1 MITLKKLKWDNCFSY
16 GSDNELDLSSDIV
29 TQLVGTNGTGKS
41 SIPLILEEVLFN
53 KNSKGI
59 KKADIP
65 NREVNN
71 GYDISLTF
79 DVVDDQYEID
89 VVRRAN
95 IKVKLYKN
103 GEDISSHTATNTY
116 KTLEQIIGIDFKTFS
131 QIVYQNTNASLQ
143 FLTATDTNRKRFLI
157 DLLQLDDY
165 VKYFEVFKELSRT
178 LGGDVSR
185 IQGKIDTIIKW
196 LNDNKLED
204 TSLLPKLD
212 LPFYSEEDEE
222 SLRSLQIEMENIS
235 EITKKINQ
243 NNLYKSQLESIDIG
257 LAKEF
262 LSMNDYEDTSD
273 LKQSL
278 GELTSRASLENKM
291 IKKYTDLQEMDQGR
305 CPTCEQPVDYE
316 FISTQLKNHISE
328 KNSFVER
335 IDAVKN
341 SISRIEKTNN
351 TFTQMKE
358 MVDNYEDLLRSVDMT
373 LANEVPNSNELQEKI
388 EKIKGR
394 IRDRKSRVE
403 EIIAENEKR
412 ERHNTRLSII
422 QEQQT
427 DFENQLDELS
437 TSIGEIEDKLS
448 HVEILKKAFSTNGLL
463 AYKIENLVKDLEVLT
478 NEYLAELSDGRFS
491 LEFVVLN
498 DKLNVEI
505 DDNGK
510 KVDILALSAGELAR
524 VNTSTLL
531 AIRKLMSS
539 ISKSRI
545 NVLFLD
551 EVTNVLDELGK
562 ERMVEILLREENLNT
577 YIVSHGWTHPL
588 LSKIEVI
595 KEDKISRLDGQS

>member
-291 IKKYTDLQEMDQGR
+291 IKKYTDLQEMDEGR

-316 FISTQLKNHISE
+316 FISTQLRNHISE
-328 KNSFVER
+328 KNGFVER

-437 TSIGEIEDKLS
+437 ASIGEIEDKLS

>member
-1 MITLKKLKWDNCFSY
+1 VITLKKLEWSNCFSY
-16 GSDNELDLSSDIV
+16 GSENILDLNDSIV

-71 GYDISLTF
+71 GYDISLSF
-79 DVVDDQYEID
+79 SVNEDEYLID
-89 VVRRAN
+89 VVRRAS
-95 IKVKLYKN
+95 IKAKLYKN
-103 GEDISSHTATNTY
+103 EEDISSHTATATY
-116 KTLEQIIGIDFKTFS
+116 KTLEEIIGIDFKTFS

-143 FLTATDTNRKRFLI
+143 FLTATDTNRKKFLI
-157 DLLQLDDY
+157 DLLQLDNY
-165 VKYFEVFKELSRT
+165 VKFFDVFKELSRN
-178 LGGDVSR
+178 LSGDVSR
-185 IQGKIDTIIKW
+185 IQGKIDTIDKW
-196 LNDNKLED
+196 LLDNYLED
-204 TSLLPKLD
+204 TSLLSKME

-222 SLRSLQIEMENIS
+222 TLRSLQIEFENIS

-243 NNLYKSQLESIDIG
+243 NNSYKSQLESIDLG
-257 LAKEF
+257 LAKEYVSTTEWQDAEP
-262 LSMNDYEDTSD
+262 LILEM
-273 LKQSL
+273 
-278 GELTSRASLENKM
+278 GEVKSQGSEETRM
-291 IKKYTDLQEMDQGR
+291 VKKYTDLLEVDDAG
-305 CPTCEQPVDYE
+305 CPTCGADIDST
-316 FISTQLKNHISE
+316 FIQQELSRHENTKELY
-328 KNSFVER
+328 
-335 IDAVKN
+335 
-341 SISRIEKTNN
+341 SIKLETLN
-351 TFTQMKE
+351 
-358 MVDNYEDLLRSVDMT
+358 EDLAEINKANKMLGEMQQRINTWESIYRSIDHT
-373 LANEVPNSNELQEKI
+373 LPNELPNDTELSSKI
-388 EKIKGR
+388 TKLKAR
-394 IRDRKSRVE
+394 IRDRRSRVE
-403 EIIAENEKR
+403 EVIAENER
-412 ERHNTRLSII
+412 IERHNTRLAII
-422 QEQQT
+422 EEQQT
-427 DFENQLDELS
+427 DFENQH
-437 TSIGEIEDKLS
+437 TSLTTEITEVENKLG

-510 KVDILALSAGELAR
+510 TVDILALSAGELAR

-551 EVTNVLDELGK
+551 EVTNVLDEQGK
-562 ERMVEILLREENLNT
+562 ERLVELLLGEENLNT

-588 LSKIEVI
+588 LSKIDII
-595 KEDKISRLDGQS
+595 KEEKISRLELG

>member
-1 MITLKKLKWDNCFSY
+1 MITLKKLQWSNCFSY
-16 GSDNELDLSSDIV
+16 GSDNELDLTESIV

-79 DVVDDQYEID
+79 DVVDDEYQID
-89 VVRRAN
+89 VVRRGN

-116 KTLEQIIGIDFKTFS
+116 KTLEEVIGIDHKTFS

-157 DLLQLDDY
+157 DLLQLDNY
-165 VKYFEVFKELSRT
+165 VKYFEVFKDLARSIGSEAT
-178 LGGDVSR
+178 LV
-185 IQGKIDTIIKW
+185 QGKIDTINKW
-196 LNDNKLED
+196 LLDNKMEN
-204 TSLLPKLD
+204 TSLLSKID
-212 LPFYSEEDEE
+212 LPFVSEEDDKT
-222 SLRSLQIEMENIS
+222 LRSLMIEYENIS
-235 EITKKINQ
+235 EINKKINK
-243 NNLYKSQLESIDIG
+243 NNFTKEQLGEIDLSGYKEQLKEYIQDIDVAPLSKGITLAKYKSNEHLSS
-257 LAKEF
+257 LKEYN
-262 LSMNDYEDTSD
+262 LM
-273 LKQSL
+273 K
-278 GELTSRASLENKM
+278 GE
-291 IKKYTDLQEMDQGR
+291 
-305 CPTCEQPVDYE
+305 CPTCHQDIDED
-316 FISTQLKNHISE
+316 
-328 KNSFVER
+328 FV
-335 IDAVKN
+335 
-341 SISRIEKTNN
+341 
-351 TFTQMKE
+351 
-358 MVDNYEDLLRSVDMT
+358 
-373 LANEVPNSNELQEKI
+373 QEKI
-388 EKIKGR
+388 EYHTGREAYYKEEVQKLLKEKEEATRINTIRIVAKRKIEEWEDLFRDIDNSLPLKILNAEKLKSDIDKLQTK
-394 IRDRKSRVE
+394 IREDRE
-403 EIIAENEKR
+403 AWETIAAENER
-412 ERHNTRLSII
+412 IERHNTRISII
-422 QEQQT
+422 EEQQQ
-427 DFENQLDELS
+427 DFEDQLNALIEEIS
-437 TSIGEIEDKLS
+437 EIEEKLG
-448 HVEILKKAFSTNGLL
+448 HIEILKKAFSTNGLL
-463 AYKIENLVKDLEVLT
+463 AYKIENLVKDLEELT
-478 NEYLAELSDGRFS
+478 NEYLADLSDGRFS

-510 KVDILALSAGELAR
+510 PVDILALSAGELAR
-524 VNTSTLL
+524 VNTATLL

-562 ERMVEILLREENLNT
+562 EKLVEILLREENLNT

-595 KEDKISRLDGQS
+595 KEDKISHLDG

>member
-1 MITLKKLKWDNCFSY
+1 VITLKKLKWDNCFSY

-71 GYDISLTF
+71 GYNISLTF

-316 FISTQLKNHISE
+316 FISTQLRNHISE
-328 KNSFVER
+328 KNGFVER

-351 TFTQMKE
+351 TFTQMQE
-358 MVDNYEDLLRSVDMT
+358 TVDNYEDLLRSVDMT

-437 TSIGEIEDKLS
+437 ANIGEIEDKLS

>member
-316 FISTQLKNHISE
+316 FISTQLRNHISE
-328 KNSFVER
+328 KNGFVER

-351 TFTQMKE
+351 TFTQMQE
-358 MVDNYEDLLRSVDMT
+358 TVDNYEDLLRSVDMT

-437 TSIGEIEDKLS
+437 ANIGEIEDKLS

>member
-1 MITLKKLKWDNCFSY
+1 MITLKKLEWSNCFSY
-16 GSDNELDLSSDIV
+16 GSDNVLELNESIV

-71 GYDISLTF
+71 GYDISLSF
-79 DVVDDQYEID
+79 SVNDDEYLID
-89 VVRRAN
+89 VIRRTN

-103 GEDISSHTATNTY
+103 KEDISSHTATATY
-116 KTLEQIIGIDFKTFS
+116 KTLEEIIGIDFKTFS

-143 FLTATDTNRKRFLI
+143 FLTATDTNRKKFLI
-157 DLLQLDDY
+157 DLLQLDNY
-165 VKYFEVFKELSRT
+165 VKFFDVFKELSRN
-178 LGGDVSR
+178 LAGDVSR
-185 IQGKIDTIIKW
+185 IQGKIDTIDKW
-196 LNDNKLED
+196 LSDNYLED
-204 TSLLPKLD
+204 TSLLSKME

-222 SLRSLQIEMENIS
+222 SLRSLQIEFENIS

-243 NNLYKSQLESIDIG
+243 NNLYKSQLESIDLG
-257 LAKEF
+257 LAKEYVSKNEWQDTEQ
-262 LSMNDYEDTSD
+262 LVEDI
-273 LKQSL
+273 
-278 GELTSRASLENKM
+278 GELKSQAGQEVRM
-291 IKKYTDLQEMDQGR
+291 IKKYMDLLDVDDAG
-305 CPTCEQPVDYE
+305 CPTCGQDIDTAFIEQELTKHKAAKEEY
-316 FISTQLKNHISE
+316 STELELAN
-328 KNSFVER
+328 
-335 IDAVKN
+335 
-341 SISRIEKTNN
+341 
-351 TFTQMKE
+351 
-358 MVDNYEDLLRSVDMT
+358 DNLGKINKANLLLREMQQKITNWEEIYRNIDHT
-373 LANEVPNSNELQEKI
+373 LPNDVPNDTELTEKI
-388 EKIKGR
+388 EKLKGR
-394 IRDRKSRVE
+394 IRDRRSRVE
-403 EIIAENEKR
+403 EVIAENER
-412 ERHNTRLSII
+412 IERHNTRLAII
-422 QEQQT
+422 EEQQT
-427 DFENQLDELS
+427 DFEDQHKSLTTDITEVEN
-437 TSIGEIEDKLS
+437 KLG

-463 AYKIENLVKDLEVLT
+463 AYKIENLVKDLEELT

-551 EVTNVLDELGK
+551 EVTNVLDEQGK
-562 ERMVEILLREENLNT
+562 ERLVEILLREENLNT

-588 LSKIEVI
+588 LSKIDII
-595 KEDKISRLDGQS
+595 KEQKISRLDG